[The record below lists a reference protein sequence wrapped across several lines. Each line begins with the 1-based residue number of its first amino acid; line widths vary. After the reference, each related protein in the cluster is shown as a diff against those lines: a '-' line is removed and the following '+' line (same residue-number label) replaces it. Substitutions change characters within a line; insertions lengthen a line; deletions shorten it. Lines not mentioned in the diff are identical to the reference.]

1 MIVVTNGGPAF
12 AAPPK
17 AAPKGPS
24 AASKTYD
31 EAGRALAA
39 GNYEAA
45 LALYAKLPN
54 VEARRGAALA
64 LEKLGR
70 REEAI
75 AEYQKFIS
83 GAPASLDEQVQAARG
98 RVAELTAARTVKVRV
113 VTTPPGASIEVAGQP
128 ASGKTSPA
136 ELELKPGKYVIRATH
151 PGSNQAAREIEVVA
165 STPQEVSIELTPLSV
180 TGSSVIPASW
190 LSTAAAPHPP
200 PTTSPTTPASPEA
213 APPPAPGIERLGAP
227 IATGSAAVV
236 AFGAGIFFGLS
247 ALSKSSDYD
256 SNPTEKGRADGQSAA
271 AMSTVG
277 LTAGAILGAVTVVL
291 LLTMPPAD
299 GPAKSAATS
308 GLRRDG
314 LRLRF

>member
-1 MIVVTNGGPAF
+1 MIVVANGGPAF

-24 AASKTYD
+24 AASRTYD

-64 LEKLGR
+64 LDKLGR

-75 AEYQKFIS
+75 AEYEKFIS

-98 RVAELTAARTVKVRV
+98 RVAELSAAKAVKVRV

-165 STPQEVSIELTPLSV
+165 STPQEVSIERTPLSA

-190 LSTAAAPHPP
+190 LSTAAAPHP
-200 PTTSPTTPASPEA
+200 SPTTAGTPSPEA
-213 APPPAPGIERLGAP
+213 APAPAPGIERLGAP

-236 AFGAGIFFGLS
+236 ALGAGIYFGLS

-271 AMSTVG
+271 AISTVG

-299 GPAKSAATS
+299 GPARSAAAS